1 VLPISYHHLVA
12 ALLCGLALRLY
23 FIAHFPFY
31 SGDTKFYEELA
42 RNWLDHGVYG
52 LFVNG
57 QLMPADQ
64 RMPGYPAFLVLLY
77 STLGRARIA
86 VMLAQAA
93 IDLVTCVLAA
103 MIASRIVATEN
114 KSLAATIALWLA
126 ALCPFTASYTAA
138 IVTETLAAFFTT
150 LALLAFTWIFTE
162 PVLDAP
168 VGHAVDALDIAP
180 VRQDTRARKLAG
192 AFALAGFFTG
202 LGTLVRPETP
212 LVLAAAVVVICVRWR
227 CIADW
232 PKIALAGAWMAV
244 GLLAALTPWAARNA
258 RTLGRV
264 EFLAPQYAEAAGDY
278 MPRGFYAWTLTWM
291 VRNRDAYTVTWALG
305 KKAIPVVAI
314 PDAAFDSAA
323 ERARVADLLTSYNHD
338 LKLTPSLDRKFEAL
352 ARERA
357 LAHPIRTFA
366 LIPFERAFATWF
378 TPRVDVLRYSG
389 KLWPAGDQWRAN
401 PKEFD
406 AAAIFAF
413 LNFVYLGLSAVGAW
427 RFRSNAG
434 CAVLVLYLVIR
445 TALLTQLST
454 VEPRYVVVCFPAVA
468 ALGALAFV
476 KSRQDRLAAAREDSF
491 EASAAYVRRRV
502 RRQSGSP
509 RREPSEDG
517 AALPDFF
524 RCICVGA
531 R

>member
-1 VLPISYHHLVA
+1 MNSSGARAGVLPISHRHLAA

-42 RNWLDHGVYG
+42 RNWLDHGIYG

-57 QLMPADQ
+57 QLMPVDQ
-64 RMPGYPAFLVLLY
+64 RMPGYPGFLAAIY
-77 STLGRARIA
+77 SVFGRTRIA
-86 VMLAQAA
+86 VMLVQAG

-103 MIASRIVATEN
+103 LIAGRIAPAAK

-138 IVTETLAAFFTT
+138 IVTETLAAFFTA
-150 LALLAFTWIFTE
+150 LALLMLIWIFTE
-162 PVLDAP
+162 PSLDAP
-168 VGHAVDALDIAP
+168 GIQWLDKQSGFRFVGL
-180 VRQDTRARKLAG
+180 
-192 AFALAGFFTG
+192 FALAGVFTG

-212 LVLAAAVVVICVRWR
+212 LVLAAAAVVICIRWR
-227 CIADW
+227 RLADW
-232 PKIALAGAWMAV
+232 SKLALAGAWMAA

-258 RTLGRV
+258 RTLGRI
-264 EFLAPQYAEAAGDY
+264 EFLAPRYAESAGDF
-278 MPRGFYAWTLTWM
+278 MPRGFYAWARTWM

-305 KKAIPVVAI
+305 KKPIPIGAI

-323 ERARVADLLTSYNHD
+323 ERARVADLLASYNSD
-338 LKLTPSLDRKFEAL
+338 LKMTPSLDRGFEAL

-357 LAHPIRTFA
+357 TSHPIRTFA
-366 LIPFERAFATWF
+366 LIPTERMFATWF

-389 KLWPAGDQWRAN
+389 KLWPIGDQWRGN

-413 LNFVYLGLSAVGAW
+413 LNFVYLGLAAVGAW
-427 RFRSNAG
+427 RYRSNPG

-445 TALLTQLST
+445 TALLTQLAT
-454 VEPRYVVVCFPAVA
+454 IEPRYVVVCFPAVA

-476 KSRQDRLAAAREDSF
+476 KSQQDCLAAAREDSV
-491 EASAAYVRRRV
+491 EASAAYVR
-502 RRQSGSP
+502 
-509 RREPSEDG
+509 
-517 AALPDFF
+517 
-524 RCICVGA
+524 
-531 R
+531 